1 MQKKSKFIH
10 TVVDQMNLIKIEIV
24 CRRKCIYI
32 VSCYRTVAIKE
43 NYPETKQVKS
53 PIRLQ
58 FSSQKIL
65 VPSRLYLTI

>member
-24 CRRKCIYI
+24 CRRNVYI

>member
-10 TVVDQMNLIKIEIV
+10 TVVDQMNLTKLKLCVAENV
-24 CRRKCIYI
+24 YI